1 MARCDSDDYGAVNPL
16 YSSPALVRPSL
27 LRGGPVAE
35 GTEERQGLR
44 EVLTRQGL
52 SQHNSSSSSLE
63 SADASAGWKQHSQ
76 PGEAAISTPWAA
88 LTHWWQKRGAMRPAA
103 TGDEDV
109 QEAPQAEGRLR
120 TDMITID
127 VPSSRCSSRS
137 HLSRADADTDLD
149 EAGMPLPPL
158 STSSS
163 PTRRLTKQ
171 ASDAAAAVLLA
182 ISDASP
188 IPRSPKPGPAPH
200 RSWFVDHSSRRSLP
214 RLRGSPNALH
224 QLQPVSKA
232 VMLSFKHQLVQS
244 HCLDLLVAV
253 LVAILLGLLHGTAW
267 QVQDVPAAALGATLA
282 LGLLSLLAALPV
294 FAGAPA
300 RRIAALHTS
309 WLHFLLAALL
319 HLLMVV
325 LRAAIFAAI
334 YFSFVLPTLPFNSL
348 FLVMFLVSCWCT
360 SLGYLLVLVLPANQ
374 LAASSMTVLFALG
387 ASLNGV
393 FPSLRQL
400 HSSPW
405 FLVSGQC
412 TSTCTE
418 HKVFVSSAGTTVTKA
433 SSPARTAAC
442 PPDSCK
448 HVTVLLHAF
457 VKLFCVYAQLLH
469 AYACSTP
476 STLVLL
482 WHMFAFGSCVS

>member
-1 MARCDSDDYGAVNPL
+1 MARCDSEDYGAVNPL
-16 YSSPALVRPSL
+16 YSNPALVRPSP

-35 GTEERQGLR
+35 GTEESQGLR

-52 SQHNSSSSSLE
+52 SQHNSSSSSLG
-63 SADASAGWKQHSQ
+63 SQDATTGWKQHGGS
-76 PGEAAISTPWAA
+76 GEADSTVTPWAA
-88 LTHWWQKRGAMRPAA
+88 LSRLWQNRGGWRMANKPAA
-103 TGDEDV
+103 TGDE
-109 QEAPQAEGRLR
+109 EAWEAHQPAAAAAAPTEGRLR

-127 VPSSRCSSRS
+127 VPCSPCSSGSHRS
-137 HLSRADADTDLD
+137 HADADTDLD

-158 STSSS
+158 SSSSS

-171 ASDAAAAVLLA
+171 ASDAAAAMLLA

-214 RLRGSPNALH
+214 SLRASPNPLH

-232 VMLSFKHQLVQS
+232 VMLSFKHQLMQS
-244 HCLDLLVAV
+244 HCLDILVAV
-253 LVAILLGLLHGTAW
+253 LSAVLLGLLHGTAW

-282 LGLLSLLAALPV
+282 LGLLSLLTAVPV

-300 RRIAALHTS
+300 RRIAALQTS
-309 WLHFLLAALL
+309 SLHFLLTALL
-319 HLLMVV
+319 HLFMVI
-325 LRAAIFAAI
+325 LRALIFAAI
-334 YFSFVLPTLPFNSL
+334 YCSFVLPALPFNSL

-360 SLGYLLVLVLPANQ
+360 GLGFLLVLVLPANQ

-405 FLVSGQC
+405 FLISGQSTSAC
-412 TSTCTE
+412 TSC
-418 HKVFVSSAGTTVTKA
+418 SSLDT
-433 SSPARTAAC
+433 RTANMQQ
-442 PPDSCK
+442 
-448 HVTVLLHAF
+448 F
-457 VKLFCVYAQLLH
+457 R
-469 AYACSTP
+469 
-476 STLVLL
+476 
-482 WHMFAFGSCVS
+482 

>member
-16 YSSPALVRPSL
+16 YSSPALVRPSP

-44 EVLTRQGL
+44 EALTRQGL

-63 SADASAGWKQHSQ
+63 SADAMARHIVKQHGQS
-76 PGEAAISTPWAA
+76 GAAAISTPWAA
-88 LTHWWQKRGAMRPAA
+88 LTHWWQKRGAKRPAA
-103 TGDEDV
+103 TGDEEV
-109 QEAPQAEGRLR
+109 QEVHEAAAEGRLR

-127 VPSSRCSSRS
+127 VPSSRCSSTSHRS
-137 HLSRADADTDLD
+137 QADADTDLD

-171 ASDAAAAVLLA
+171 ASDAAAAMLLA

-244 HCLDLLVAV
+244 HFLDLLVAV
-253 LVAILLGLLHGTAW
+253 LAAILLGLLHGTAW
-267 QVQDVPAAALGATLA
+267 QVQEVPAAALGATLA

-309 WLHFLLAALL
+309 WLHFLLTALL

-325 LRAAIFAAI
+325 VRAAIFAAI
-334 YFSFVLPTLPFNSL
+334 YFSFVLPALPLHSL

-360 SLGYLLVLVLPANQ
+360 GLGYLLVLVLPANQ
-374 LAASSMTVLFALG
+374 LAASSMTVMFAVG

-405 FLVSGQC
+405 FLVTGQC
-412 TSTCTE
+412 TSKCTVC
-418 HKVFVSSAGTTVTKA
+418 KV
-433 SSPARTAAC
+433 
-442 PPDSCK
+442 
-448 HVTVLLHAF
+448 LI
-457 VKLFCVYAQLLH
+457 KLSRC
-469 AYACSTP
+469 
-476 STLVLL
+476 
-482 WHMFAFGSCVS
+482 

>member
-16 YSSPALVRPSL
+16 YSSPALVRPSP

-63 SADASAGWKQHSQ
+63 SEDAKGWKQHGPS
-76 PGEAAISTPWAA
+76 GTAATRTPWAA
-88 LTHWWQKRGAMRPAA
+88 LTHWWQKRGTKRPA
-103 TGDEDV
+103 TGDEEV

-127 VPSSRCSSRS
+127 VPSSRCSSTSHRS
-137 HLSRADADTDLD
+137 QADADTDLD

-214 RLRGSPNALH
+214 RLRGSPTALH

-232 VMLSFKHQLVQS
+232 VMLSFKHQLMQS
-244 HCLDLLVAV
+244 HCLDLLVAA

-267 QVQDVPAAALGATLA
+267 QMQDVPAAALGATLA

-309 WLHFLLAALL
+309 WLHFVLTALL

-325 LRAAIFAAI
+325 VRAAIFAAI
-334 YFSFVLPTLPFNSL
+334 YFSFVLPALPLNSL

-360 SLGYLLVLVLPANQ
+360 GLGYLLVLVLPANQ

-393 FPSLRQL
+393 LPSLRQL

-412 TSTCTE
+412 TSTCTVR
-418 HKVFVSSAGTTVTKA
+418 KVFI
-433 SSPARTAAC
+433 
-442 PPDSCK
+442 
-448 HVTVLLHAF
+448 
-457 VKLFCVYAQLLH
+457 KLSRA
-469 AYACSTP
+469 
-476 STLVLL
+476 
-482 WHMFAFGSCVS
+482 